1 MEQRYNGESTQKLV
15 EAVETCAS
23 LDAACEKVREK
34 QICDSACVKCD
45 LSCRVYVK
53 KDRLLKLFEECI
65 NATPPVPLI
74 ETDPES
80 EDTPHVES
88 ALTPEPVQ
96 IQESAPELPK
106 ERLYSSCSRKA
117 ACEDSKYCDFW
128 GEDVWQQEGSSRS
141 E

>member
-53 KDRLLKLFEECI
+53 KDRLLKFVEERI
-65 NATPPVPLI
+65 KAVRVL
-74 ETDPES
+74 
-80 EDTPHVES
+80 
-88 ALTPEPVQ
+88 
-96 IQESAPELPK
+96 
-106 ERLYSSCSRKA
+106 SSVSRNRN
-117 ACEDSKYCDFW
+117 
-128 GEDVWQQEGSSRS
+128 QSRRPNDNRNH
-141 E
+141 